1 MDLRDRID
9 AAPTTP
15 EPRLDS
21 GMGPIRARINCEF
34 PPRQSGGEW
43 RPQEVWN
50 PFLPGQSPVNNYS
63 NQVNPWLDPADSQ
76 MRCDTAH
83 HSRAF
88 IEGRSTSRDE
98 GTMTDQDPDSTVRGN
113 GEQNVTQ
120 DDVTQE
126 EEAEFNE
133 RGNDKEN

>member
-9 AAPTTP
+9 GAPATP

-43 RPQEVWN
+43 RPQEIWN

-63 NQVNPWLDPADSQ
+63 NQVNPWLDAAESQ
-76 MRCDTAH
+76 RRCEIPH
-83 HSRAF
+83 HNRQF

-98 GTMTDQDPDSTVRGN
+98 GTMTDQDPESLVREN
-113 GEQNVTQ
+113 DVQNVTQ
-120 DDVTQE
+120 DDVTLDE
-126 EEAEFNE
+126 VAEFNE
-133 RGNDKEN
+133 RGNNKEN